1 MVTAALMMKCLAVFA
16 LVFVGL
22 LPVSAGARIITD
34 AAGRSVSVPDKIDR
48 IVVAGPPAAVLVYV
62 LAPEKLAG
70 WVHAP
75 DDAAKAYLTPS
86 ARALPTIGRLTG
98 KDGTVGPQAVMDA
111 KPDIILDVGTVDDGY
126 KALADRVQAE
136 THIPYVLIDGSLAR
150 TSLTLR
156 DVGALIGVGDRANK
170 LADYA
175 DAAIKELN
183 DKLAT
188 LPNDPRPRVY
198 YGRGG
203 DGLQTGLSGS
213 INVEILDAVGTMNVA
228 AAAGKGGLTRVTP
241 QQVAEWNPDIIIAED
256 AHFAAS
262 VRSDPQWAAIKAV
275 KDSRIFVPPS
285 LPFGWFESPPGVN
298 RLIGLRWLE
307 NLLYPQLFK
316 SDLTADVKT
325 FYKLFYQVE
334 LTDEQAAALLKD
346 VK

>member
-1 MVTAALMMKCLAVFA
+1 MMKCLAILA
-16 LVFVGL
+16 LVFIGL
-22 LPVSAGARIITD
+22 LPVSVGARMITD
-34 AAGRSVSVPDKIDR
+34 AAGRSVSVPDKINR

-75 DDAAKAYLTPS
+75 DDAAKAYLAPS

-98 KDGTVGPQAVMDA
+98 KDRTIGPQAVMDA

-156 DVGALIGVGDRANK
+156 DVGALIGVGDRANR

-175 DAAIKELN
+175 DAALKELN

-213 INVEILDAVGTMNVA
+213 INVETLDAVGTMNVA

-241 QQVAEWNPDIIIAED
+241 QQVAEWNPDIIIADD
-256 AHFAAS
+256 ANFAAS

-275 KDSRIFVPPS
+275 KDGKVFVPPS

-307 NLLYPQLFK
+307 KLLYPQLFK
-316 SDLTADVKT
+316 SDLTADVKS

-334 LTDEQAAALLKD
+334 LTDEQTAALLKD